1 MGKIH
6 VDHPPPPGASCTS
19 RPRCYS
25 HPFRGHARP
34 PRSPA
39 RPAFPYSLTAARSQ
53 SSPTPAS
60 RDSHRGRG
68 SRRSRTLSG
77 RAPHSSGSPAASR
90 ASRPRPGSAA
100 APRGKRRGFLGAP
113 RRFIRSP
120 WMLQATS
127 RSVSPWA
134 QRLAGVRGPGL
145 GQCAGRWGPRP
156 RELQESCAADHPPPR
171 NHPRSPAAPGLWE
184 CVRE

>member
-6 VDHPPPPGASCTS
+6 IDRPPPPGASCTS

-25 HPFRGHARP
+25 HPFKGHARP
-34 PRSPA
+34 LRSLA
-39 RPAFPYSLTAARSQ
+39 RPAFPHSLTAARSQ

-68 SRRSRTLSG
+68 ARRSRTPSG
-77 RAPHSSGSPAASR
+77 RAPQSSGSPAASR

-100 APRGKRRGFLGAP
+100 PRGKRRGFLCAP
-113 RRFIRSP
+113 GRFLRSP
-120 WMLQATS
+120 RMLQATS
-127 RSVSPWA
+127 GSIPPWA

-145 GQCAGRWGPRP
+145 GQCAGGRALGRRSSRRAVPRTTP
-156 RELQESCAADHPPPR
+156 HPGTTRGRLQLQGFGS
-171 NHPRSPAAPGLWE
+171 
-184 CVRE
+184 V